1 MKAKGSFFWP
11 EVLWTPVKREVWVSS
26 EWAERVKKWI
36 TQWIQDAMSLKNST
50 FLDKKLTRAKEK
62 VDLAEVALY
71 WAQKELE
78 RAKLEV
84 EKIRV
89 SLGLRD
95 FFLLQ
100 ILEGSDRMFLEV
112 NIRNG
117 WWISWALLR
126 ILSNSEDFRN
136 TILGGTSTISENP
149 AKVKKYIE
157 DLKVLMWLKKWD
169 TIEDLLRSLW
179 AKRSQ
184 IFQWIDAKYI
194 LWAKLMETSAH
205 AGMSSVSDVRD
216 RAAYKSGY
224 K

>member
-1 MKAKGSFFWP
+1 MRVNGSFFWP
-11 EVLWTPVKREVWVSS
+11 EVPWTVVKREVWKSPKWV
-26 EWAERVKKWI
+26 EKVKKWI
-36 TQWIQDAMSLKNST
+36 TQWVQDAINSGKNSSSDIR
-50 FLDKKLTRAKEK
+50 LNRAKEK

-157 DLKVLMWLKKWD
+157 DLKVLMWLKK
-169 TIEDLLRSLW
+169 
-179 AKRSQ
+179 
-184 IFQWIDAKYI
+184 
-194 LWAKLMETSAH
+194 
-205 AGMSSVSDVRD
+205 
-216 RAAYKSGY
+216 
-224 K
+224 